1 MTGSDFSDS
10 SGSSNSSDRRSA
22 GFPSPAADYIEQRL
36 DLNSLLIKHREATF
50 FLRVEGDSMI
60 GAGIHSGDL
69 IVVDR
74 SLKAQHKKV
83 VVAVLDGELVIR
95 RLLIELTGGESFTL
109 ASENADYP
117 PIKISGD
124 ANFEIWGTVTN
135 VIHEL

>member
-1 MTGSDFSDS
+1 M
-10 SGSSNSSDRRSA
+10 
-22 GFPSPAADYIEQRL
+22 
-36 DLNSLLIKHREATF
+36 
-50 FLRVEGDSMI
+50 RVEGDSMI

-83 VVAVLDGELVIR
+83 VVAVLDGELIIR
-95 RLLIELTGGESFTL
+95 RLLIEGESFSL
-109 ASENADYP
+109 ASENPDYS
-117 PIKISGD
+117 PIKITGD

>member
-1 MTGSDFSDS
+1 MTGSDFSDN
-10 SGSSNSSDRRSA
+10 SGAANAADKRSA

-36 DLNSLLIKHREATF
+36 DLNSLLIKHKEATF

-95 RLLIELTGGESFTL
+95 RLLIDGESFTL
-109 ASENADYP
+109 ASENTNYP
-117 PIKISGD
+117 AIEIGGD

>member
-1 MTGSDFSDS
+1 VTGSDFSDS
-10 SGSSNSSDRRSA
+10 SGTSNSSDRRSA

-83 VVAVLDGELVIR
+83 VVAVLDGELIIR
-95 RLLIELTGGESFTL
+95 RLLIDGDSFSL
-109 ASENADYP
+109 ASENPDYA
-117 PIKISGD
+117 PIKITGD

>member
-1 MTGSDFSDS
+1 MTDSFSDN
-10 SGSSNSSDRRSA
+10 SGSSNPLDRRSA

-50 FLRVEGDSMI
+50 FLRVEGDSML

-69 IVVDR
+69 IIVDR
-74 SLKAQHKKV
+74 SLKGQHKKV
-83 VVAVLDGELVIR
+83 VVAVLDGELIVR
-95 RLLIELTGGESFTL
+95 RLLVDGENYTL
-109 ASENADYP
+109 AAENVDYP
-117 PIKISGD
+117 AIKISGD